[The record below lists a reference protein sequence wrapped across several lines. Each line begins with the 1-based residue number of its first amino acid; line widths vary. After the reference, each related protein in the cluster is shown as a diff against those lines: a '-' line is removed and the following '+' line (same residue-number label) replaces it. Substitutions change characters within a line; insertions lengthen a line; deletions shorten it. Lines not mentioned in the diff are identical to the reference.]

1 MWVGLQLWSVPH
13 CLVAV
18 KVEHIAATVAVCAS
32 TMLSMHSILPS
43 LQHPMSP
50 PVGVC
55 PPLCVL
61 QYRVMGRGHSAVWE
75 RYIQRRGMLFAGW
88 GGGGG
93 GGGGE

>member
-1 MWVGLQLWSVPH
+1 MWVELQLWSVPH

-43 LQHPMSP
+43 LQHPMSL
-50 PVGVC
+50 PVGMC
-55 PPLCVL
+55 PPLCAL

-75 RYIQRRGMLFAGW
+75 RYIQRIVSAPDPFCERRDHV
-88 GGGGG
+88 
-93 GGGGE
+93 